1 MPKIKCLLVDDHT
14 LFRQGVRR
22 LLESESDFEV
32 VGEAADGGEAVEKA
46 RELRPDIVLMDIG
59 MPGLSSFESARQ
71 IKKNRME
78 TKILFLTMYED
89 EDYLVQC
96 LEVGASGYVLK
107 DTPAPQLLTAVKD
120 VYKGGKYLSSQVLGK
135 LVEDFRSRV
144 RDTRMRPRIS
154 TLTPRERE
162 ILKLLA
168 EGNSVKEIAVI
179 LGLSVKTVE
188 AHKFNL
194 MRKLDIHNKA
204 QLVTYAIQKK
214 IIKIPVNQY
223 VVVPSPQRRRRSQ
236 ERRFHICNPQFSTRA
251 HGAAVLLQSHSFRI
265 TWTEEIPSRSNSFRI
280 VW

>member
-1 MPKIKCLLVDDHT
+1 MPKIRCLLVDDHT

-59 MPGLSSFESARQ
+59 MPGLSSFESSRQ

-120 VYKGGKYLSSQVLGK
+120 VYKGGKYLSSRVLGK

-214 IIKIPVNQY
+214 IIKIPV
-223 VVVPSPQRRRRSQ
+223 
-236 ERRFHICNPQFSTRA
+236 T
-251 HGAAVLLQSHSFRI
+251 G
-265 TWTEEIPSRSNSFRI
+265 
-280 VW
+280 

>member
-22 LLESESDFEV
+22 LLETESDFEV
-32 VGEAADGGEAVEKA
+32 AGESPDGGDAVEKA
-46 RELRPDIVLMDIG
+46 RELRPDIVLIDIG
-59 MPGLSSFESARQ
+59 MPGLSSFEAARQ
-71 IKKNRME
+71 IKKNRPE

-107 DTPAPQLLTAVKD
+107 DTPAPQLLSAVRD

-144 RDTRMRPRIS
+144 RDTRLRPRIS

-168 EGNSVKEIAVI
+168 EGNSVKEIAVT

-214 IIKIPVNQY
+214 IIKIPVNQ
-223 VVVPSPQRRRRSQ
+223 
-236 ERRFHICNPQFSTRA
+236 
-251 HGAAVLLQSHSFRI
+251 
-265 TWTEEIPSRSNSFRI
+265 
-280 VW
+280 

>member
-1 MPKIKCLLVDDHT
+1 MPKIRCLLVDDHT

-22 LLESESDFEV
+22 LLETESDFEV

-59 MPGLSSFESARQ
+59 MSGLSSFEASRQ

-107 DTPAPQLLTAVKD
+107 DTPAPQLLTAVRD

-144 RDTRMRPRIS
+144 RDTKLRPRIS

-162 ILKLLA
+162 ILKL
-168 EGNSVKEIAVI
+168 
-179 LGLSVKTVE
+179 
-188 AHKFNL
+188 
-194 MRKLDIHNKA
+194 
-204 QLVTYAIQKK
+204 IQ
-214 IIKIPVNQY
+214 
-223 VVVPSPQRRRRSQ
+223 S
-236 ERRFHICNPQFSTRA
+236 EQFD
-251 HGAAVLLQSHSFRI
+251 VLLSDLNIGEPSDGFTVVSAMRRI
-265 TWTEEIPSRSNSFRI
+265 QPDALTIILTGYPAF
-280 VW
+280 